1 MLIDTV
7 FTCRVLYRHGGNV
20 KPFATHQ
27 HTMNSTLTLIDWSA
41 KYPEL
46 SSADIAKLQSTYCTG
61 CSKNVGI
68 EKIGFM
74 KCASCSK

>member
-7 FTCRVLYRHGGNV
+7 CYVEYCIDMEGTLSPSPLTN
-20 KPFATHQ
+20 
-27 HTMNSTLTLIDWSA
+27 TMNSTLTLIDWSE